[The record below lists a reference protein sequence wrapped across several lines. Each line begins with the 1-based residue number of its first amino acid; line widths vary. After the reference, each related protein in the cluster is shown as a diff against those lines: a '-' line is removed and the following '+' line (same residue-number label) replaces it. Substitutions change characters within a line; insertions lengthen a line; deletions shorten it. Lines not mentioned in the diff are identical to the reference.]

1 MRELDMLLMRYL
13 DRDFENA
20 DAEQQAAFEAL
31 LNLQDPEI
39 LSLLTGRVVADDAN
53 LRYVVKRLLTNA

>member
-20 DAEQQAAFEAL
+20 DAGQQAAFEAL